1 MRVIGGVMAKKGA
14 WGFGVLVLV
23 IMLAYGTSAV
33 AGEVRVLVGSEK
45 GRVAKEPDPG
55 VVNEPFAIAFDAEG
69 RLYGVEFSRGNRV
82 FRVERPAADGTT
94 RVTFVAG
101 VFHAGDH
108 KTVSAPDTQTE
119 AAAVRFSGL
128 HDVAVAP
135 DGEVYLADTF
145 AHRIRALDPAA
156 ARVRVVAGT
165 GLPGFSGDDGSA
177 VAATFN
183 QAYCC
188 SLSTD
193 SKAILVADIGNAR
206 LRRID
211 LVDRTVTTI
220 AGNGTAGKPIDGAK
234 PLETPLAGP
243 RAACMASD
251 GTIYLALREGN
262 AVLAIKDGKIRA
274 VVNASGKSGYGG
286 DGGVARDALLAG
298 PKYVVMDRKGRLL
311 VVDTENHCIRRY
323 DPVRGTIETVAGM
336 PGKAGATVGDTWRET
351 QLRRPHGARIG
362 PQGRLYVAD
371 SDNDRILVGPLAD

>member
-1 MRVIGGVMAKKGA
+1 MTGARTGGWIAVTLAIM
-14 WGFGVLVLV
+14 GV
-23 IMLAYGTSAV
+23 AHTAV
-33 AGEVRVLVGSEK
+33 AGEVKVLVGSEK
-45 GRVAKEPDPG
+45 GRVAKEPDPEI
-55 VVNEPFAIAFDAEG
+55 VNEPFAVAFDADG
-69 RLYGVEFSRGNRV
+69 RLYGVEFTRGNRL
-82 FRVERPAADGTT
+82 FRLERPAADGTT

-108 KTVSAPDTQTE
+108 KTVAAPDAETD
-119 AAAVRFSGL
+119 AALVRFNGL
-128 HDVAVAP
+128 HDVTIAP
-135 DGEVYLADTF
+135 DGQVYLADTF
-145 AHRIRALDPAA
+145 AHRIRALDPTNS
-156 ARVRVVAGT
+156 RVRVVAGT
-165 GLPGFSGDDGSA
+165 GLPGYSGDGGSA

-188 SLSTD
+188 GLTND

-206 LRRID
+206 LRSID
-211 LVDRTVTTI
+211 LADGTISTI
-220 AGNGTAGKPIDGAK
+220 AGNGTTGKPVDGAK

-243 RAACMASD
+243 RAACMAAD
-251 GTIYLALREGN
+251 GTVYLALREGN
-262 AVLAIKDGKIRA
+262 AVLAIKDGKIRSI
-274 VVNASGKSGYGG
+274 VNASGKSGYGG

-323 DPVRGTIETVAGM
+323 DPARGTIETVAGM
-336 PGKAGATVGDTWRET
+336 PGKAGASVGATWRET